1 MLRVSAGFDR
11 NGSEIAPVRV
21 MAMAFAIAVREA
33 REGVAVAVHCGADA
47 EGAEATFSQILDD
60 GGDGRLV

>member
-1 MLRVSAGFDR
+1 M
-11 NGSEIAPVRV
+11 RV
-21 MAMAFAIAVREA
+21 MATAFAIAVREA